1 MRLAR
6 AGGFMSLSRV
16 IVSVCVLA
24 GCAHRVDLPTQ
35 VGAPA
40 ASPQTVWVAAGS
52 ELLDA
57 DAPVIWFAD
66 VGGVV
71 SETPVCHASDHRGP
85 LWQQMDVAG
94 VRFICVANPNHL
106 SKRRRLEQRFQAP
119 MSASPTSG
127 MPLVIAASL
136 PAEAT
141 SAVTD
146 DLEAFSD
153 ALALQMRIR
162 RGERSELVLGESEWG
177 PPTLIVG
184 ADAPIQLTV
193 AAGQTTAQ
201 LGDVTLTI
209 GELGEWVL
217 QDSSP

>member
-1 MRLAR
+1 
-6 AGGFMSLSRV
+6 MSLSRV
-16 IVSVCVLA
+16 ILWGCALA
-24 GCAHRVDLPTQ
+24 GCAHRVDLPTT
-35 VGAPA
+35 VHAPT
-40 ASPQTVWVAAGS
+40 ASQQIVWVSAGS
-52 ELLDA
+52 DVLGV

-66 VGGVV
+66 IGGVE
-71 SETPVCHASDHRGP
+71 SETPVCHASDRRGP
-85 LWQQMDVAG
+85 LWQQMDVGG
-94 VRFICVANPNHL
+94 VRFICVANPNRL

-136 PAEAT
+136 SANAT

-162 RGERSELVLGESEWG
+162 RGEHSELVLGESEWG

-184 ADAPIQLTV
+184 PDAPIRLTV

-201 LGDVTLTI
+201 LGDMSLTT
-209 GELGEWVL
+209 GDLGQWVVRGIA
-217 QDSSP
+217 D

>member
-1 MRLAR
+1 
-6 AGGFMSLSRV
+6 MSLRRV
-16 IVSVCVLA
+16 NLLAFGLA
-24 GCAHRVDLPTQ
+24 GCVHRVTLPTI
-35 VGAPA
+35 VHAPTT
-40 ASPQTVWVAAGS
+40 SSQTVWVAAGT
-52 ELLDA
+52 DIPDV

-71 SETPVCHASDHRGP
+71 RDSPVCHATARRGP

-94 VRFICVANPNHL
+94 VRFICVANPDRL
-106 SKRRRLEQRFQAP
+106 SKRHRLEQRFQAP

-136 PAEAT
+136 PVDGM

-162 RGERSELVLGESEWG
+162 RGDHSALVLGESEWG
-177 PPTLIVG
+177 PPTLVVG
-184 ADAPIQLTV
+184 SDVAIQLTV
-193 AAGQTTAQ
+193 SAGQTTAQ
-201 LGDVTLTI
+201 LGDVSLTL
-209 GELGEWVL
+209 GEMGEWVL
-217 QDSSP
+217 TNEAL